1 MDINICYCVTKKNVA
16 VISYFDSAFLDCS
29 NASNLLDPLQE
40 STKSIPG

>member
-1 MDINICYCVTKKNVA
+1 MCYWDTNKNIA